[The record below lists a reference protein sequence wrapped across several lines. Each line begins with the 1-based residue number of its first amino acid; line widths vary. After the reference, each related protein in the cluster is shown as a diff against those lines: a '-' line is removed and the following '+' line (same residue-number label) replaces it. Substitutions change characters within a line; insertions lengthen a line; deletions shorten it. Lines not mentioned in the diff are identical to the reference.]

1 MLWLHMQGDPAS
13 WRVVANEARGDEW
26 QSFDGG
32 VVATLVA
39 LLSGREQSDFLVVGA
54 GETTFRRDA

>member
-1 MLWLHMQGDPAS
+1 MQGDPAS
-13 WRVVANEARGDEW
+13 WPAVVNEARGDEW

-32 VVATLVA
+32 AVATLVA
-39 LLSGREQSDFLVVGA
+39 LLSGREESDFLVVDA